1 METMKLIVGLGNPDR
16 QYLNTYH
23 NLGFMCA
30 DKVAALFGVRF
41 DKEKF
46 RANIAEKGSGD
57 KKVIIAKPLTYMN
70 LSGESIREIVSFYKI
85 DFKDVIIIYD
95 DFDLKKGFIRIRE
108 NGSAGTHNGMRN
120 VIKELGT
127 GDFPRIR
134 VGFKPDAPTQI
145 PLIDFVLSG
154 IKEEDKP
161 LFDAA
166 TTRAALAAAEFANGA
181 EILSLVQKYN
191 GIK

>member
-1 METMKLIVGLGNPDR
+1 MKLIVGLGNPDR

-30 DKVAALFGVRF
+30 DKTAALFDARF
-41 DKEKF
+41 TKEKF
-46 RANIAEKGSGD
+46 RALIAEVGSGD
-57 KKVIIAKPLTYMN
+57 KKIIIAKPLTYMN

-85 DFKDVIIIYD
+85 DVKDVLVMYD

-108 NGSAGTHNGMRN
+108 SGSAGTHNGMRN
-120 VIKELGT
+120 IIKELGT
-127 GDFPRIR
+127 ENFPRVR
-134 VGFKPDAPTQI
+134 VGFKPDGDMQI

-161 LFDAA
+161 LFERATDTAA
-166 TTRAALAAAEFANGA
+166 HAAADFAKGA
-181 EILSLVQKYN
+181 DIPSLVQKYN
-191 GIK
+191 GKK

>member
-1 METMKLIVGLGNPDR
+1 
-16 QYLNTYH
+16 
-23 NLGFMCA
+23 
-30 DKVAALFGVRF
+30 
-41 DKEKF
+41 
-46 RANIAEKGSGD
+46 
-57 KKVIIAKPLTYMN
+57 MN
-70 LSGESIREIVSFYKI
+70 LSGESVREIVAFYKI
-85 DFKDVIIIYD
+85 DLKDVLIMYD

-134 VGFKPDAPTQI
+134 IGFKPDETMQI

-166 TTRAALAAAEFANGA
+166 TTRAANAAAEFARGA

-191 GIK
+191 GKK

>member
-1 METMKLIVGLGNPDR
+1 MKLIVGLGNPDR

-30 DKVAALFGVRF
+30 DKTAAVLGAQFN
-41 DKEKF
+41 KEKF
-46 RANIAEKGSGD
+46 RAMLAETGSGD

-70 LSGESIREIVSFYKI
+70 LSGESVREIVSYYKI
-85 DFKDVIIIYD
+85 DFKDVVIIYD

-108 NGSAGTHNGMRN
+108 SGSAGTHNGMRN

-127 GDFPRIR
+127 ENFPRIR
-134 VGFKPDAPTQI
+134 IGFKPDEPTQI

-154 IKEEDKP
+154 IREEDKP
-161 LFDAA
+161 LFETA
-166 TTRAALAAAEFANGA
+166 TTQAAAAAAEFAKGA

-191 GIK
+191 GKK